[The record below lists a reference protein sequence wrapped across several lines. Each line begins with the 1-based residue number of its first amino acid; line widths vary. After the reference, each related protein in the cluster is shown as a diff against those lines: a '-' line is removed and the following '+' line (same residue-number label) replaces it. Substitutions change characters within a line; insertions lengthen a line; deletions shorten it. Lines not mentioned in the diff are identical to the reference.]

1 MLSDVIILAA
11 AMTLLLIGLQS
22 FLDPMRRKVA
32 TEVLKA
38 TFLMV
43 LGLYLAYF
51 WYTGVSATKGSG
63 GSYYA

>member
-1 MLSDVIILAA
+1 MLSDIITLVA

-22 FLDPMRRKVA
+22 FLDPERRKVA

-51 WYTGVSATKGSG
+51 WYMGVSASTKGS
-63 GSYYA
+63 SYYA